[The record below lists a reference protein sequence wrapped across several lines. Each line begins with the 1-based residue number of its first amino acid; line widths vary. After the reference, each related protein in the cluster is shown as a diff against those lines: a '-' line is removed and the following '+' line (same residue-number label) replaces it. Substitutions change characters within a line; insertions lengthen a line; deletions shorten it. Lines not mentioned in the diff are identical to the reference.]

1 MSVTFLATGLVA
13 GAAFMSFATL
23 VADGAAE
30 TFFAAVFPVV
40 FVMGLSAVFSAD
52 LVVGFFVDVFFAAGF
67 SAALLA
73 TALTLVLLDAVF
85 AATFFGAV
93 WLAGLIAGFGV
104 DEVSAFVLA
113 VAVFLAAGLVVLFAV
128 VAIMIS

>member
-1 MSVTFLATGLVA
+1 MAGVA
-13 GAAFMSFATL
+13 FISFATL
-23 VADGAAE
+23 VADCVVE
-30 TFFAAVFPVV
+30 IFFAAGFPVV
-40 FVMGLSAVFSAD
+40 FVMGLAAVFSAD
-52 LVVGFFVDVFFAAGF
+52 LAAGFCVDVFFAAGL

-85 AATFFGAV
+85 AATFFGAG

-104 DEVSAFVLA
+104 DEVPAFALA
-113 VAVFLAAGLVVLFAV
+113 VPVFLAAGLVVLFAL